1 VEQEGSITSA
11 ADAADLSS
19 PDNLQTHIMYNAGIK
34 VSFGGKKT
42 NLIYNAKL
50 NEQLDIKDKETQVY
64 LDEKIAQNNA
74 DNSEKIL
81 VLKQEYQN
89 KLEGLETDLEKA
101 KADNDI
107 DKAVVILEQ
116 KKTAQ
121 NSLEEVNSIEKGYR
135 KEETQQAIATNKE
148 TSSKKRKH
156 CPVPAIKTVNDS
168 TTVDILQFL
177 QLK

>member
-1 VEQEGSITSA
+1 VVRKR
-11 ADAADLSS
+11 
-19 PDNLQTHIMYNAGIK
+19 PDK
-34 VSFGGKKT
+34 V
-42 NLIYNAKL
+42 YNAKL

-101 KADNDI
+101 KTDNDI

-121 NSLEEVNSIEKGYR
+121 NSLEEVNSIEKNYR
-135 KEETQQAIATNKE
+135 KEETQ
-148 TSSKKRKH
+148 
-156 CPVPAIKTVNDS
+156 
-168 TTVDILQFL
+168 
-177 QLK
+177 